1 MNVAKQFAWHDAA
14 LAGEKVVISESKV
27 ESGFFFSQYKGE
39 KWRTPIVIGRMPDG
53 AFYCRVGTKANHKME
68 TEEQAAKRWIGIAEN
83 VVSREEYKV
92 AYETGTWPDNM
103 PTSEPVKTNR
113 SSDPFE
119 ALTADIDDKIASAKA
134 WLAAHPVA
142 KTQAEADYA
151 RNLQAEILSL
161 NRQADAMHKAEKA
174 PILAAEAA
182 VETKFSFRKVA
193 KGFAD
198 SLKSVYEKFAVD
210 EEKRQKA
217 EADKRWREEQEKIA
231 AERKKIEA
239 ERAKQMADDPIA
251 ALTSPE
257 PEMPELPLAPP
268 PVKVQVG
275 GGIGRAAGLK
285 SVWTGEIEDID
296 AVFAHFRDTD
306 QVLDVLQKLVD
317 ATVRTNKGATR
328 IPGVKVREERR
339 AA

>member
-1 MNVAKQFAWHDAA
+1 MAGQWDWHDRA
-14 LAGEKVVISESKV
+14 LAKEKVVISESKV
-27 ESGFFFSQYKGE
+27 ESGFFYSQYKGQ
-39 KWRTPIVIGRMPDG
+39 KWRVPIVIGRMPDG
-53 AFYCRVGTKANHKME
+53 AFYCRVGTKAKHEIE
-68 TEEQAAKRWIGIAEN
+68 TEEQAAKRWISIAEN
-83 VVSREEYKV
+83 VVSREDYKV
-92 AYETGTWPDNM
+92 AYETGTWPDNL

-134 WLAAHPVA
+134 WLTAHPVA

-161 NRQADAMHKAEKA
+161 NKQADAMHKAEKA
-174 PILAAEAA
+174 PILAQAEA
-182 VETKFSFRKVA
+182 VETKFSFRKIA

-198 SLKSVYEKFAVD
+198 SLKGVYEKFAVA
-210 EEKRQKA
+210 EEARQRA
-217 EADKRWREEQEKIA
+217 EADKKWREEQAKIA
-231 AERKKIEA
+231 AERKKIED

-251 ALTSPE
+251 TLTSPD

-296 AVFAHFRDTD
+296 AVFQHFKETD
-306 QVLDVLQKLVD
+306 QVLEVLQKLVD
-317 ATVRTNKGATR
+317 ATVRTNKGATK
-328 IPGVKVREERR
+328 IPGVKVVEQRK